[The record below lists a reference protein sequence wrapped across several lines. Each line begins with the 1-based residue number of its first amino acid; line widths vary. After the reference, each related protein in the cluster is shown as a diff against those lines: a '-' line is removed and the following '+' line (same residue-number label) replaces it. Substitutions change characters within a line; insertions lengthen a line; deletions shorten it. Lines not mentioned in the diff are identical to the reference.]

1 MLTTSLT
8 LLCWCRWLAMGV
20 ANEFEWM
27 NKWIE
32 TKYTL
37 CHQDR
42 WQPCRSSVYLC
53 VCVWVHMLHVDHG
66 PERWTPH
73 TQYVVGVNCFLSPG
87 PLACVTNLGFLPS
100 YLPITNGLIGTC
112 ISIVFFLFFGK
123 LFQPIVMGMRE
134 KISLLFAMIWSYCGL
149 CWCRDRTHKGWTR
162 WNSHLFHIVCLCVT
176 KWNVIIFFFELVGD
190 TIGRTNR
197 CPLPVYLNHW
207 LGRRHSRRR
216 RVRRHPHC
224 WLIELD
230 KLLQLYFASLN
241 FFLPFRCRPRQKII
255 TTMCA
260 AVFYRC
266 IRL

>member
-1 MLTTSLT
+1 MLVPMISHGGSQ
-8 LLCWCRWLAMGV
+8 WIWM
-20 ANEFEWM
+20 NEWM
-27 NKWIE
+27 NWNQI
-32 TKYTL
+32 
-37 CHQDR
+37 HVV
-42 WQPCRSSVYLC
+42 PPRSVTTVSVFCLFVC

-176 KWNVIIFFFELVGD
+176 KWNVIIFFFWAC
-190 TIGRTNR
+190 RWHNR
-197 CPLPVYLNHW
+197 ANKSLPIARLPEPLAWP
-207 LGRRHSRRR
+207 
-216 RVRRHPHC
+216 P
-224 WLIELD
+224 
-230 KLLQLYFASLN
+230 
-241 FFLPFRCRPRQKII
+241 
-255 TTMCA
+255 T
-260 AVFYRC
+260 
-266 IRL
+266 